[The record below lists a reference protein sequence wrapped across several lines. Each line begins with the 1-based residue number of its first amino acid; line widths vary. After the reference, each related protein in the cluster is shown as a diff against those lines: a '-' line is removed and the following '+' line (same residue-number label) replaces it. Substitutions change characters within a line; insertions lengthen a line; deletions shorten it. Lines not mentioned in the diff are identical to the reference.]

1 MGSIVVCGGGVIGLS
16 AAIMLARDGHQVTV
30 VEADP
35 AGVPATPGEAWQS
48 WQRKG
53 VAQFRQPHNLL
64 ARFRQVCG
72 EELPDMIGRLVAAGC
87 VWWDP
92 LAALP
97 PTLTDREPRPGDD
110 ALRFVTGRRP
120 VVEYAV
126 AVAAEEQSG
135 VVIRRGVRV
144 TELVAGRS
152 AIPGVRHVAGVRTS
166 AGEELRADLVVDAM
180 GRRSRAADLLTE
192 LGAREPHSEA
202 EDCGFVYYTRYFT
215 GSRPVQRGPA
225 LVPLGTISLVTIP
238 GDNDTW
244 SVTVFSATGDAPL
257 KALRDT
263 GCFTR
268 VVKACPLQAHWL
280 DGQPITDVLAM
291 AGVMDRYCRFV
302 IDGRPVVTGYAA
314 VGDAWACTNPSA
326 GRGLS
331 VGIVHAQLLRRVARD
346 HLGDPAS
353 FARAW
358 DEGTEQHV
366 APFYWN
372 QISANRVRL
381 AEMTA
386 LREGH
391 AWTPEDSTMS
401 CLAAAAPYDA
411 DVFRALIET
420 VTCLALPQEVTNRPG
435 IRAKIEQSGGQA
447 PPAPGPDRQQLLS
460 LLAA

>member
-1 MGSIVVCGGGVIGLS
+1 MVCGGGVIGLS

-53 VAQFRQPHNLL
+53 VAQFRQPHNLF
-64 ARFRQVCG
+64 ARFRQICG

-126 AVAAEEQSG
+126 AVAAEEQPG

-144 TELVAGRS
+144 TELVAGPS

-192 LGAREPHSEA
+192 LGAHEPHSET

-215 GSRPVQRGPA
+215 RCR
-225 LVPLGTISLVTIP
+225 
-238 GDNDTW
+238 
-244 SVTVFSATGDAPL
+244 
-257 KALRDT
+257 
-263 GCFTR
+263 
-268 VVKACPLQAHWL
+268 
-280 DGQPITDVLAM
+280 
-291 AGVMDRYCRFV
+291 AG
-302 IDGRPVVTGYAA
+302 
-314 VGDAWACTNPSA
+314 
-326 GRGLS
+326 
-331 VGIVHAQLLRRVARD
+331 LRRGGGACARCC
-346 HLGDPAS
+346 S
-353 FARAW
+353 
-358 DEGTEQHV
+358 E
-366 APFYWN
+366 
-372 QISANRVRL
+372 
-381 AEMTA
+381 
-386 LREGH
+386 
-391 AWTPEDSTMS
+391 
-401 CLAAAAPYDA
+401 
-411 DVFRALIET
+411 
-420 VTCLALPQEVTNRPG
+420 
-435 IRAKIEQSGGQA
+435 GGQA
-447 PPAPGPDRQQLLS
+447 DVGGSGCRHRRAGTWPTARIRPVRDQSFIGRTGRGAPRGSPSPTEPASGAIAFQQH
-460 LLAA
+460 